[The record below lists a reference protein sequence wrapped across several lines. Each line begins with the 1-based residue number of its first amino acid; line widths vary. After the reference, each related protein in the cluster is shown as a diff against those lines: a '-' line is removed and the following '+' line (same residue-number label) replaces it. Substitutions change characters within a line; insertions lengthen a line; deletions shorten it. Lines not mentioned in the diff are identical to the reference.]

1 MLKIRIVSIASML
14 LLSTG
19 IYAQGDYATR
29 AKVYVEQ
36 FRDLAIAEQKRSG
49 VPAAITLAQ
58 GIHET
63 SAGSSELATNANNH
77 FGIKCKKSWQGEK
90 YTYTDDAPNECF
102 RKYGSPIESYKD
114 HSDYLASQPRYASLF
129 KLSPTD
135 YFSWAVGLKQAG
147 YATNPRYAQVLI
159 KLIEDFK
166 LQEYTYAALDN
177 RLQEKVVAEVVPTE
191 DAVPQREA
199 KPVHNKEDVWAKQSG
214 NIKIAELAPEP
225 TAVVV
230 EQPESFPPYGQ
241 LVKVNG
247 LRAVYAKKGDMPLE
261 YAITHN
267 IRYER
272 ILEINEIPDKPLQ
285 GDMYLYLERKR
296 FKGLKPAHTV
306 KAGET
311 LAKIAQY
318 EGIQQKYLRTFNH
331 LLDGEEPAEGEAL
344 HLQDYAIAKPKLRGA
359 VVAKAVVPQTPA
371 KVEEVVERTP
381 ESPEVVAEVD
391 NAIPTTHSKVERVA
405 QPQPEPQYVAT
416 GNTPT
421 GKPDVQYAA
430 VKEAVVVEQPKEM
443 GPVPTQEVAKPSEPV
458 VAAEPAGAMPPA
470 PGDAPD
476 EDREEE
482 PATVNPPIN
491 IANEKAVEEEIA
503 QTKTKKQQQEEEPQ
517 DELAAL
523 KAKFDKVVY
532 APKSTP
538 AAEPQTESKVEEPTS
553 SSPVKEDAQPI
564 ANGARFY
571 VVKKGDTAFGI
582 AKRNNITV
590 KELMDWNTLSFEG
603 IKVGQKLRVKP

>member
-19 IYAQGDYATR
+19 IYAQGDYVTR
-29 AKVYVEQ
+29 AKIYVEQ

-63 SAGSSELATNANNH
+63 SAGNSELATNANNH

-129 KLSPTD
+129 RLSPTD

-177 RLQEKVVAEVVPTE
+177 RLQEKVVAEVVPAE
-191 DAVPQREA
+191 DAVVPQEEV
-199 KPVHNKEDVWAKQSG
+199 KPIRKKEDTWAKQSG

-230 EQPESFPPYGQ
+230 DQPESFPPYGQ

-261 YAITHN
+261 HAITHN

-272 ILEINEIPDKPLQ
+272 ILEINEIPDRPLQ
-285 GDMYLYLERKR
+285 YDMYLYLERKR

-344 HLQDYAIAKPKLRGA
+344 HLQEYAIAKPKLRGA
-359 VVAKAVVPQTPA
+359 IAVAT
-371 KVEEVVERTP
+371 TT
-381 ESPEVVAEVD
+381 EVVAQ
-391 NAIPTTHSKVERVA
+391 TSHSKVERVE
-405 QPQPEPQYVAT
+405 QPQPEPQYIAT

-421 GKPDVQYAA
+421 GEPDIQFAA
-430 VKEAVVVEQPKEM
+430 VRESAVIEQPKEM
-443 GPVPTQEVAKPSEPV
+443 GPAPIPEVIKPSEPV
-458 VAAEPAGAMPPA
+458 VSNEPTGAMPPA

-476 EDREEE
+476 EDKEEE
-482 PATVNPPIN
+482 PAAVNPPIN

-503 QTKTKKQQQEEEPQ
+503 QTKTKKQPEEDEPQ

-532 APKSTP
+532 APKSAP
-538 AAEPQTESKVEEPTS
+538 VAEPVTESKTEEPAS
-553 SSPVKEDAQPI
+553 STPVKEEPKPVT
-564 ANGARFY
+564 NGARFY
-571 VVKKGDTAFGI
+571 LVKKGDTAFGI
-582 AKRNNITV
+582 AKQNNITV
-590 KELMDWNTLSFEG
+590 KELMDWNNLSFEG